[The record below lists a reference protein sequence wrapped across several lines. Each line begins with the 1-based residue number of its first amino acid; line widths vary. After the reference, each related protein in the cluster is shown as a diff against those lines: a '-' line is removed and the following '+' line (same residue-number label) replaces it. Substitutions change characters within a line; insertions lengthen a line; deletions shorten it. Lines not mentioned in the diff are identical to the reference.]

1 MIECKNISLS
11 FSDKVL
17 FRDLNFQIGD
27 GENVCLG
34 GGSGKG
40 KTTLLKILQG
50 YVIPDEGHIRIAT
63 DIVNPSTIKKI
74 RDLII
79 WVPQNINLP
88 VNTGLELIKLMNI
101 RPHADRIVHLS
112 KELGLEED
120 MINKDFKII
129 SGGQKQRMII
139 SICLSLE
146 KKIILMDEPT
156 SSLDKK
162 SISQL
167 INLVNSLKNKTIV
180 SASHNQQWIS
190 SMDRTIIL

>member
-1 MIECKNISLS
+1 MIECKHISLS
-11 FSDKVL
+11 FSDKAL
-17 FRDLNFQIGD
+17 FRDLNFQINA
-27 GENVCLG
+27 GENVCLS

-50 YVIPDEGHIRIAT
+50 YVIPDDGHVRIAS
-63 DIVNPSTIKKI
+63 DIINPSTIKQI
-74 RDLII
+74 RDSII
-79 WVPQNINLP
+79 WIPQNINLP
-88 VNTGLELIKLMNI
+88 VNNGLELIKLMNI
-101 RPHADRIVHLS
+101 RSNTDHILYLS

-120 MINKDFKII
+120 MIFKDFNII

-162 SISQL
+162 SISRL
-167 INLVNSLKNKTIV
+167 IKVIQSLKDKTIV

-190 SMDRTIIL
+190 STDRTIII